1 MLSTGDNDQSK
12 NTMLE
17 VLKQIQGF
25 PMLDGASW
33 NETNWDW
40 KKSLLNLRK
49 YISKKED
56 NIFSS
61 QNQTSEIK
69 NQQEVN

>member
-1 MLSTGDNDQSK
+1 
-12 NTMLE
+12 MLE

-33 NETNWDW
+33 NEKKWDW

-56 NIFSS
+56 NIFTSKK
-61 QNQTSEIK
+61 QTSEIK
-69 NQQEVN
+69 NQPEVN